1 MTKGDYMKSNN
12 ILTLIKKQDIIV
24 PYILISNRKKLNIN
38 EKELL
43 FLSFL
48 MSNED
53 FIFFDINDFCIKLSY
68 DINDVMEVVSSL
80 EEKKLIEM
88 ITKKEVN
95 VIREYISLNN
105 LYNILASFIV
115 EDEVVSAQE
124 EKSSSLI
131 YEKIEQEFGRPLS
144 PIEYETIRGWIDD
157 NVDES
162 LIYEALKE
170 AVLNNVY
177 SLKYIEKILYEWGK
191 KGYKKATDVK
201 KKNIKLEQ
209 EKIDL
214 FEYDWLDDNE

>member
-80 EEKKLIEM
+80 EEKKLLEM
-88 ITKKEVN
+88 ITKKEAN

-115 EDEVVSAQE
+115 EDEVVSVQDN
-124 EKSSSLI
+124 KDSSLI

-144 PIEYETIRGWIDD
+144 PIEYETIRGWIND

-201 KKNIKLEQ
+201 KKNIKSEQ

>member
-1 MTKGDYMKSNN
+1 MVK
-12 ILTLIKKQDIIV
+12 V
-24 PYILISNRKKLNIN
+24 P
-38 EKELL
+38 LL
-43 FLSFL
+43 ASPYFL
-48 MSNED
+48 
-53 FIFFDINDFCIKLSY
+53 
-68 DINDVMEVVSSL
+68 
-80 EEKKLIEM
+80 
-88 ITKKEVN
+88 
-95 VIREYISLNN
+95 ISLNN

-115 EDEVVSAQE
+115 EDEVVSVQE

-144 PIEYETIRGWIDD
+144 PIEYETIRGWIED

-201 KKNIKLEQ
+201 KKNIKSEQ